1 MPCSGLIYF
10 GLDQLRALFSEAEGT
25 SSPLLKKQKI
35 VFVTIFCY
43 QQWAKQQDGV
53 AKQLGFQ
60 PQAPPFEASLR
71 RHHQDS
77 LQVQGAG
84 WGQARGRFH
93 GWS

>member
-1 MPCSGLIYF
+1 MARLIV
-10 GLDQLRALFSEAEGT
+10 QLKALLSEAEGT
-25 SSPLLKKQKI
+25 SLTSPLLEEQKI

-77 LQVQGAG
+77 LQVQGAS
-84 WGQARGRFH
+84 WGQAWGRFH